1 MFSQKPE
8 EHLWAI
14 LLRSESSSAPHGPSV
29 LSREE
34 SCKRRNTASATLLLS
49 ACAVLPGMCDPWP
62 LLSLCQMKSLCV
74 KALSRIFK
82 VSDLDNDGILND
94 NELNF
99 FQVSRHLSLMES
111 LTARTRL
118 SWPPWQWRCCVC
130 DGCQRTCFNSPL
142 EPRALE
148 DVKNVVRKNLS
159 EGVCNDG
166 LTLKGT
172 GVWTCPTLR
181 CSVTTVCVCP

>member
-1 MFSQKPE
+1 MSPVFLCHTVHLHQLCRVVVNCLYFVSTVFSQKPE

-14 LLRSESSSAPHGPSV
+14 LLRSESSSAPYGPSV

-34 SCKRRNTASATLLLS
+34 SRKRINAASATLLLS
-49 ACAVLPGMCDPWP
+49 ACAAFPGMCEPWP
-62 LLSLCQMKSLCV
+62 LLSLRQMKSLCV

-111 LTARTRL
+111 LTVRTRL
-118 SWPPWQWRCCVC
+118 SRSPWQWRYYVWWL
-130 DGCQRTCFNSPL
+130 S
-142 EPRALE
+142 E
-148 DVKNVVRKNLS
+148 DVLQLPTGASRVGRREKCGPEES
-159 EGVCNDG
+159 EWRRV
-166 LTLKGT
+166 
-172 GVWTCPTLR
+172 
-181 CSVTTVCVCP
+181 